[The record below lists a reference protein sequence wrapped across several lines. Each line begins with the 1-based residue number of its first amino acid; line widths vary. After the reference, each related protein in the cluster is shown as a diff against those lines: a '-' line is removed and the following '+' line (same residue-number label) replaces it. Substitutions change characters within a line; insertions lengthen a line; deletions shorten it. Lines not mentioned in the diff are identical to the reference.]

1 MQLMNK
7 EKNARGGIAV
17 AGTVLVDTI
26 CEIAAYPSCGELT
39 QIRSIEKA
47 VGGCVPNV
55 GVDMRRMD
63 PTLPVYGIGKIGK
76 DADGKLVLDTLTKYG
91 VDCTGLRETDTERTS
106 FTDVMS
112 IAGGQR
118 TFFTYAGASADF
130 GVDDID
136 FDTMKA
142 DILHLAYFLL
152 LQKVDSGDG
161 LAILK
166 EAKRRGIKTS
176 IDLVSEN
183 SDRYSLVLPCLPY
196 TDYLIINEIEAGAL
210 TGMVPENR
218 NLRAIAERL
227 RELGVREKVI
237 IHKRDCAVCLSD
249 EGFTAVGSLN
259 VPAAY
264 IQGSTGAGDAF
275 CAASLIALYEGASDT
290 EVLEF
295 ASAAAAVSLGSADA
309 TSGLTTKEK
318 IGIISK
324 EWERSSIVW

>member
-1 MQLMNK
+1 MQLMSTQN
-7 EKNARGGIAV
+7 NNRGGIAV

-26 CEIAAYPSCGELT
+26 CEIAAYPACGELT
-39 QIRSIEKA
+39 QIRGIEKA

-55 GVDMRRMD
+55 AVDMRRMD
-63 PTLPVYGIGKIGK
+63 PTLPVYAIGKLGN
-76 DADGKLVLDTLTKYG
+76 DSDGELVLSTLSQNG
-91 VDCTGLRETDTERTS
+91 VDCSGLRETAEERTS

-118 TFFTYAGASADF
+118 TFFTYAGASAEF
-130 GVDDID
+130 GVSDID
-136 FDTMKA
+136 FDSLKA
-142 DILHLAYFLL
+142 DILHLGYFLL
-152 LQKVDSGDG
+152 LQKVDNGDG

-210 TGMVPENR
+210 AGMVPENR

-237 IHKRDCAVCLSD
+237 IHKRDCAICLSD
-249 EGFTAVGSLN
+249 EGFTSVGSLN
-259 VPAAY
+259 VPADY

-275 CAASLIALYEGASDT
+275 CAASLIALYEGASDKD
-290 EVLEF
+290 VLEF

-309 TSGLTTKEK
+309 TGGLTTKKE
-318 IGIISK
+318 IAAISK
-324 EWERSSIVW
+324 DWERSPIVW

>member
-1 MQLMNK
+1 MQLMNT
-7 EKNARGGIAV
+7 EKNTRGGIAV

-26 CEIAAYPSCGELT
+26 CEIAAYPACGELT

-63 PTLPVYGIGKIGK
+63 PNLPVYAIGKIGK
-76 DADGKLVLDTLTKYG
+76 DADGKLVLDTLTENG
-91 VDCTGLRETDTERTS
+91 LDCTGLRETDAERTS

-118 TFFTYAGASADF
+118 TFFTYAGASAAF
-130 GVDDID
+130 GVDDMD
-136 FDTMKA
+136 FDALKA
-142 DILHLAYFLL
+142 DILHLGYFLL
-152 LQKVDSGDG
+152 LRKVDNGDG

-210 TGMVPENR
+210 AGMVPENR

-259 VPAAY
+259 VPAEY
-264 IQGSTGAGDAF
+264 VQGSTGAGDAF
-275 CAASLIALYEGASDT
+275 CAASLIALYEGLSDV

-318 IGIISK
+318 IGTISK
-324 EWERSSIVW
+324 GWERSTVIW

>member
-1 MQLMNK
+1 MQLMNT
-7 EKNARGGIAV
+7 EKKTGGIAV

-26 CEIAAYPSCGELT
+26 CEIAAYPACGELT

-63 PTLPVYGIGKIGK
+63 PTLPVYAIGKIGK
-76 DADGKLVLDTLTKYG
+76 DGDAALVLDTLRDNG
-91 VDCTGLRETDTERTS
+91 VDCSGLRESKERTS

-118 TFFTYAGASADF
+118 TFFTYAGASAEF

-136 FDTMKA
+136 FDAMKA
-142 DILHLAYFLL
+142 DILHLGYFLL
-152 LQKVDSGDG
+152 LQKVDDGDG
-161 LAILK
+161 LLILK
-166 EAKRRGIKTS
+166 EAKKRGIKTS

-210 TGMVPENR
+210 AGMEPTNE

-227 RELGVREKVI
+227 RDLGVREKVI
-237 IHKRDCAVCLSD
+237 IHKRDCAVCLSAN
-249 EGFTAVGSLN
+249 GFTAVGSLE
-259 VPAAY
+259 VPAEY

-275 CAASLIALYEGASDT
+275 CAATLIALYEGASDT

-295 ASAAAAVSLGSADA
+295 ASSAAAVSLGSADA
-309 TSGLTTKEK
+309 TGGLKTKAEIAEICK
-318 IGIISK
+318 NWG
-324 EWERSSIVW
+324 RSPVTL

>member
-1 MQLMNK
+1 MQLMNT
-7 EKNARGGIAV
+7 EKNTRGGIAV

-26 CEIAAYPSCGELT
+26 CEIAASPACGELT
-39 QIRSIEKA
+39 QIRGIEKA

-55 GVDMRRMD
+55 AVDMRRMD
-63 PTLPVYGIGKIGK
+63 PTLPVYAIGKIGD
-76 DADGKLVLDTLTKYG
+76 DADGKLVSDVLTENG
-91 VDCTGLRETDTERTS
+91 VDCAGLVTCGEQTS

-136 FDTMKA
+136 FDALKA
-142 DILHLAYFLL
+142 DILHLGYFLL
-152 LQKVDSGDG
+152 LQKVDDGDG

-166 EAKRRGIKTS
+166 EAKKRGIKTS

-210 TGMVPENR
+210 AGMAPENE

-227 RELGVREKVI
+227 RELGVKEKVI

-249 EGFTAVGSLN
+249 DGFTVVGSLD
-259 VPAAY
+259 VPADY

-275 CAASLIALYEGASDT
+275 CAASLIALYEGASDR

-309 TSGLTTKEK
+309 TGGLTTKAEIAK
-318 IGIISK
+318 I
-324 EWERSSIVW
+324 SSGWVRPTLSL

>member
-1 MQLMNK
+1 MQLMSNETK
-7 EKNARGGIAV
+7 RRGGIAV

-26 CEIAAYPSCGELT
+26 CEIAAYPACGELT
-39 QIRSIEKA
+39 QIRNIEKA

-55 GVDMRRMD
+55 AVDMRRMD
-63 PTLPVYGIGKIGK
+63 PTLPVYAIGKIGK
-76 DADGKLVLDTLTKYG
+76 DSDADLVLSTLSQNG
-91 VDCTGLRETDTERTS
+91 VDCTGLRTTSERTS

-118 TFFTYAGASADF
+118 TFFTYAGASAEF
-130 GVDDID
+130 GVSDID
-136 FDTMKA
+136 FNAMQA
-142 DILHLAYFLL
+142 DILHLGYFLL
-152 LQKVDSGDG
+152 LQKVDNGDG

-166 EAKRRGIKTS
+166 EAKNRGIKTS

-210 TGMVPENR
+210 AGMVPENR

-237 IHKRDCAVCLSD
+237 IHKRDCAVCLSND
-249 EGFTAVGSLN
+249 GFTAVGSLC
-259 VPAAY
+259 VPSDY

-275 CAASLIALYEGASDT
+275 CAAALIALHQGASDT

-309 TSGLTTKEK
+309 TGGLVTKQE
-318 IGIISK
+318 IAQISNG
-324 EWERSSIVW
+324 WERSSIVW

>member
-1 MQLMNK
+1 MQLMRN
-7 EKNARGGIAV
+7 ENTPRGGIAV

-26 CEIAAYPSCGELT
+26 CEIAAYPTCGELT

-55 GVDMRRMD
+55 AVDMRRMD
-63 PTLPVYGIGKIGK
+63 PTLPVYAIGKIGR
-76 DADGKLVLDTLTKYG
+76 DADGKLVLDTLTENG
-91 VDCTGLRETDTERTS
+91 VDCTALRETEDERTS

-118 TFFTYAGASADF
+118 TFFTYAGASAEF
-130 GVDDID
+130 GVDDMD
-136 FDTMKA
+136 FDALQA
-142 DILHLAYFLL
+142 DILHLGYFLL
-152 LQKVDSGDG
+152 LKKVDDGDG
-161 LAILK
+161 LRILK
-166 EAKRRGIKTS
+166 EASARGIKTS

-196 TDYLIINEIEAGAL
+196 TDYLIVNEIEAGAL
-210 TGMVPENR
+210 AGMEPENR
-218 NLRAIAERL
+218 NLRAIAEHL
-227 RELGVREKVI
+227 RKLGVREKVI

-249 EGFTAVGSLN
+249 DGFTSVGSLN

-275 CAASLIALYEGASDT
+275 CAASLIALYEGLSDR

-309 TSGLTTKEK
+309 TGGLTNKEEIAK
-318 IGIISK
+318 ISYGWDRLPIN
-324 EWERSSIVW
+324 W